1 MNTNAAIVLF
11 LLVISGLI
19 WAGTQSNDPSWTG
32 NANRCVGECYDTWKA
47 ENGGSIAAIERSKQ
61 EALAAASPEA
71 LGEKYYG
78 QCIACH
84 GGNGEGGIGPK
95 LQGQAGSDIAAKL
108 TAYRNGEARGAQ
120 SAMMWPVAKSMA
132 DADIDNIAAYI
143 SSL

>member
-19 WAGTQSNDPSWTG
+19 WAGMHSNDPNWTG
-32 NANRCVGECYDTWKA
+32 NANQCVGECYENWKA
-47 ENGGSIAAIERSKQ
+47 ENGGSIADIERSKQ
-61 EALAAASPEA
+61 AALAAASPEA

-95 LQGQAGSDIAAKL
+95 LQGQAAADIAMKL
-108 TAYRNGEARGAQ
+108 TAYRNGDGEVPVIEWCDEIIDATAEWREAEDVIG
-120 SAMMWPVAKSMA
+120 
-132 DADIDNIAAYI
+132 
-143 SSL
+143 